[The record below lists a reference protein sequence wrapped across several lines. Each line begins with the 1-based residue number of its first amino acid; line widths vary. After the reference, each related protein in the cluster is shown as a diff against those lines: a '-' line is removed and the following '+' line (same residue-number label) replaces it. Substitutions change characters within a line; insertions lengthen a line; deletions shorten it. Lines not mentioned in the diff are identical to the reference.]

1 MPINPFET
9 VVFNEGEP
17 LDPNQLNKL
26 QTNIANT
33 YQTSSTLYN
42 ATVGNQTVAY
52 VPVMNNGF
60 LVFPKLE
67 ANKVAK
73 LQFDPGTM
81 FTSTPYVVAGVRS
94 NISDGEQIS
103 VSVINLTGKPEI
115 CLISSK
121 ARTDVRVEWIAVSG
135 VHERLA
141 DLHHLGVGQGQKGFG
156 KRLDIGLLS
165 GHCCS
170 PG

>member
-17 LDPNQLNKL
+17 LDPDKLNKL

-42 ATVGNQTVAY
+42 ATVGNQTMAY

-60 LVFPKLE
+60 VLFEKLE

-73 LQFDPGTM
+73 LSFDPGTM
-81 FTSTPYVVAGVRS
+81 FTSTPYVVAALRS
-94 NISDGEQIS
+94 NLSDGEQLS

-115 CLISSK
+115 CAISNK
-121 ARTDVRVEWIAVSG
+121 ARTNVRVEWIAM
-135 VHERLA
+135 
-141 DLHHLGVGQGQKGFG
+141 QK
-156 KRLDIGLLS
+156 KEIA
-165 GHCCS
+165 
-170 PG
+170 

>member
-17 LDPNQLNKL
+17 LDPDKLNKL

-42 ATVGNQTVAY
+42 ATVGNQTMAY

-60 LVFPKLE
+60 VVFEKLE
-67 ANKVAK
+67 ANKLSK
-73 LQFDPGTM
+73 LSFDPGTM
-81 FTSTPYVVAGVRS
+81 FTSTPYVVAGLRS
-94 NISDGEQIS
+94 TPYEGEQIT

-115 CLISSK
+115 CAISNKSH
-121 ARTDVRVEWIAVSG
+121 ANVRVEWIAM
-135 VHERLA
+135 
-141 DLHHLGVGQGQKGFG
+141 QK
-156 KRLDIGLLS
+156 KEIA
-165 GHCCS
+165 
-170 PG
+170 